1 MKTLIAVYLIQFNY
15 FQKAMKNP
23 VELRYLE
30 RPIGEQLHPHFAKRQ
45 QLRQRIPLINLP
57 RLSELFGRTPKKL

>member
-1 MKTLIAVYLIQFNY
+1 
-15 FQKAMKNP
+15 MKNP

-30 RPIGEQLHPHFAKRQ
+30 RPIGEQLLPHFAQRR

-57 RLSELFGRTPKKL
+57 RWSDLFGTRPKQPKPLGRPLEN

>member
-1 MKTLIAVYLIQFNY
+1 
-15 FQKAMKNP
+15 MKNS

-57 RLSELFGRTPKKL
+57 RLSDLFRSKPKQP

>member
-1 MKTLIAVYLIQFNY
+1 
-15 FQKAMKNP
+15 MKNP